1 MRATGTCPC
10 APAGLDGGPELSG
23 EREGGETRVVL
34 LRNLGGIVTGDVD
47 RPTVDGD
54 AIRVQGPHIAGIGA
68 ASALDDVKADTVVDA
83 QGMVA
88 VPGLID
94 SHIHPVIGDWT
105 PRMNAFGW
113 LAAYVQAGI
122 TTATSQGSWALGG
135 YPEDPRGMVA
145 FGITLAR
152 AFANFRPGG
161 MKVHGAA
168 VSLVGGLKEQDFEL
182 LSEEG
187 VWLIA
192 EVGSRSIVEPS
203 LVRDLLEMAHRH
215 GFVSRVHFGP
225 EAVPGTFTVTAEM
238 AATMRAHIASH
249 VNGGPTSPPDDDL
262 DFVVDEMDCYLELSY
277 PGNHRALLRVAQRA
291 RDRGELRRLIAGSD
305 TPTGVGILPRAIL
318 QTAGLLATFLEI
330 PPAQAFAV
338 GSGNTA
344 RAYRLNTG
352 RLEVG
357 READIL
363 LVDAPKSSQAVDGL
377 EALAIGDLPS
387 IGMVMID
394 GEIVSLQTS
403 NTLPAKRRVAVR
415 KQ

>member
-1 MRATGTCPC
+1 VSGPDETRAG
-10 APAGLDGGPELSG
+10 SQK
-23 EREGGETRVVL
+23 GGESAVL
-34 LRNLGGIVTGDVD
+34 VENVGGIVTGDVD
-47 RPTVDGD
+47 RPLADGD
-54 AIRVQGPHIAGIGA
+54 TILIEGQHFAQIGPRSGVDAQG
-68 ASALDDVKADTVVDA
+68 SATVVDA
-83 QGMVA
+83 SGMIA
-88 VPGLID
+88 IPGLID

-122 TTATSQGSWALGG
+122 TTAMSQGSWALGG

-152 AFANFRPGG
+152 TFANFRPGG

-168 VSLVGGLKEQDFEL
+168 ISLVEGLKEEDFGL
-182 LSEEG
+182 LAEEG

-203 LVRDLLEMAHRH
+203 LVRDLLTMAHAH

-225 EAVPGTFTVTAEM
+225 EAVPGTYTVTAQM
-238 AATMRAHIASH
+238 ASIMQAHIASH

-262 DFVVDEMDCYLELSY
+262 DFVVDNMGCYLELSY
-277 PGNHRALLRVAQRA
+277 PGNHRALLRVARRA
-291 RDRGELRRLIAGSD
+291 CDRGDVGRLIAGSD

-318 QTAGLLATFLEI
+318 QTAGLLATFLDI
-330 PPAQAFAV
+330 PPAQALAV

-352 RLEVG
+352 RVEVG
-357 READIL
+357 READML
-363 LVDAPKSSQAVDGL
+363 LIDAPKSSQAADGL
-377 EALAIGDLPS
+377 GALAIGDLPS
-387 IGMVMID
+387 VGMVMID
-394 GEIVSLQTS
+394 GKIVSLQTS
-403 NTLPAKRRVAVR
+403 NTLPAKREVVVR
-415 KQ
+415 KR